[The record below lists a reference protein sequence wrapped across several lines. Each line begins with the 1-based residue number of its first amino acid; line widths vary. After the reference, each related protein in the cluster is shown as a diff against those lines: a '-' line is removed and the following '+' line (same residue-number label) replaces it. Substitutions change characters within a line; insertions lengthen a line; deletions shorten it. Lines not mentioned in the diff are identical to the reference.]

1 MSKPVRRSEEQVVGA
16 VRVEVER
23 ARPIVALQARTGDG
37 IGPNARGG
45 QEHGVTVGT
54 GEETTVHTVLRC
66 PNRGTVVDKLL
77 HLLGRG
83 HAPRGTP
90 VDIGRVVLRVQ
101 FRLVIN
107 KAVVTEGT
115 FGAVLRKCGCAAVAP
130 LVVAQVVVVLGRGLA
145 PGKVVAVFLG
155 RIGTN
160 VTRCP

>member
-23 ARPIVALQARTGDG
+23 ARPLVALQARTGDG
-37 IGPNARGG
+37 IGPNARGR
-45 QEHGVTVGT
+45 QEHGVTVGAS
-54 GEETTVHTVLRC
+54 EQTTVHAVKRC
-66 PNRGTVVDKLL
+66 PARGTILVKFFLL
-77 HLLGRG
+77 LSCG
-83 HAPRGTP
+83 HAPRRSP
-90 VDIGRVVLRVQ
+90 VDACRIVLWIQ
-101 FRLVIN
+101 LRLVIN

-115 FGAVLRKCGCAAVAP
+115 FGAVLRRCGCAAVAP
-130 LVVAQVVVVLGRGLA
+130 LVVAPVVVVLGRGLA